1 MLYCLGKPS
10 DLYDKCH
17 PDWTPTK
24 AMGHSSTSVASG
36 SKEFA
41 VDRHVRAKKRAEHVR
56 KRSEEE
62 MVQTKICDDKENV
75 DPIAEEHVTS
85 ENDNVMN
92 KKSIKIQTVQNNLFP
107 SQTWFKEDDERV
119 RFYTG
124 LPTMAVLIAVLD
136 LIRPGLPERK
146 SLDKFQQLLLT
157 LMRLRLNLCVQDLSY
172 RFGIH
177 SSTVT
182 RVFQSCID
190 TMFIAMKF
198 LVRWPTREELRLTL
212 PTTFKNKFSSCA
224 VILDCFEIFIE
235 RPSCLLAR
243 AQTWSSYKHHN
254 TAKYLIGI
262 TPQGTVSFISSG
274 WGGRVSDKHITE
286 HCGVL
291 ENLLPGDLVL
301 ADRGFDIQE
310 SCGLFGACLQIPSFT
325 KGKPQ
330 LSPFELENTRDI
342 ANVRIHVE
350 RVIGCVRQKYVIL
363 GHGIVPIQ
371 SLMSAEKNTPCL
383 LDKITFVCCALTNCC
398 KSVVATR

>member
-1 MLYCLGKPS
+1 
-10 DLYDKCH
+10 
-17 PDWTPTK
+17 
-24 AMGHSSTSVASG
+24 MGHSSISVASG
-36 SKEFA
+36 SREFA
-41 VDRHVRAKKRAEHVR
+41 VDRHVRAKKRSENVR
-56 KRSEEE
+56 RCLE
-62 MVQTKICDDKENV
+62 VFDDKENV
-75 DPIAEEHVTS
+75 DSIAEEHVTS
-85 ENDNVMN
+85 ENDNVMI
-92 KKSIKIQTVQNNLFP
+92 KQSIKFQTEQDNTFP
-107 SQTWFKEDDERV
+107 SQTWFKENDERV

-146 SLDKFQQLLLT
+146 SLDKFQQLLIT

-177 SSTVT
+177 SSTIT
-182 RVFQSCID
+182 RVFHSCID
-190 TMFIAMKF
+190 TMFVAMKF

-224 VILDCFEIFIE
+224 VIIDCFEIFIE
-235 RPSCLLAR
+235 RPSCLLAT
-243 AQTWSSYKHHN
+243 AQTWWSYKHHN
-254 TAKYLIGI
+254 TAKYLVGI

-286 HCGVL
+286 HCGIL
-291 ENLLPGDLVL
+291 ENLLPGDLLL

-310 SCGLFGACLQIPSFT
+310 SCGLYGACLQIQSFT

-330 LSPFELENTRDI
+330 LSPFELESTRGI

-371 SLMSAEKNTPCL
+371 SLMSAAKNTPCL
-383 LDKITFVCCALTNCC
+383 LDKVTFVCCALTNCC
-398 KSVVATR
+398 KSVVATG